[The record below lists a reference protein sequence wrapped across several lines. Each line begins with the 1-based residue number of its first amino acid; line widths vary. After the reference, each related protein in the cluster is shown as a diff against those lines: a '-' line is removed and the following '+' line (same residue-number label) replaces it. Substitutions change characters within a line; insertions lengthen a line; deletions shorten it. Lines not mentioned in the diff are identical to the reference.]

1 MNLTLAPDHHD
12 AELVLRLYDLRRET
26 VMRQHRALFLKEY
39 WPQNAAQ
46 ATDVVRTDHPLN
58 VAYRQVTTY
67 WEMAYALCRH
77 GTLNPELLLDSSAEG
92 MFIYARIE
100 PYLAD
105 IRTTANNPRVLKS
118 TEWMATQTAI
128 GKEVMAIQRA
138 RVKKMLE
145 SKR

>member
-1 MNLTLAPDHHD
+1 MNQPIAPDHHD

-26 VMRQHRALFLKEY
+26 VMRQHRALFLKEF
-39 WPQNAAQ
+39 WPRNSAE
-46 ATDVVRTDHPLN
+46 ATEVVRTDHPLN

-100 PYLAD
+100 PYVAD
-105 IRTTANNPRVLKS
+105 LRTAANNPRVLKS
-118 TEWMATQTAI
+118 TEWIATQTAI
-128 GKEVMAIQRA
+128 GNEVMAIQRA
-138 RVKKMLE
+138 RVIKMLAA
-145 SKR
+145 RG